1 MGLEQK
7 AQGDIAAAA
16 MCLQKA
22 CDLAHSHLE
31 GTAPEALSTLN
42 ETCAELRL
50 VRALCPH

>member
-1 MGLEQK
+1 
-7 AQGDIAAAA
+7 

-50 VRALCPH
+50 VRALCPPPLLRVVSCAGGGG